1 MFSRSGKQHESPFGH
16 DAGRGGLRRLLD
28 TLFREREIL
37 IRSDGEVRFLSVGPK
52 SQMAA
57 CAIVVVGIIW
67 AASAIPL
74 TVTQKITNS
83 TNTAQILEAKI
94 AYEDL
99 VAEIEEYQDTV
110 DRARLALGRSRTL
123 LATQIAEAEEA
134 ERRLAGAGEALAG
147 PRAIVAR
154 SRVAMRTH
162 VDQVDAAV
170 AAITSD
176 GEELE
181 SMLAKIRVDLAASD
195 DGRTLVARA
204 RTRLQERAEGLEVR
218 LAAVVDDNQKI
229 GSVNNELATGLRMTT
244 AERDGLLENRAV
256 LRKSISALETELAAL
271 EQERQRIDTLNNE
284 LSGGLRTTTTERDEL
299 LEYRAVLRESV
310 GSLETEL
317 AALERERQR
326 IDTHNGELAAR
337 LGASRDEAADLA
349 GERDSLQELV
359 AGLDSELQ
367 LDRAETSSLKDDLR
381 EVVRGLQQVTGDAG
395 DIGDTRLALRTGI
408 DSLLAELSNQQAAEE
423 VVLQRAA
430 ERSAGSIEDIEAII
444 AMTGLKPERLLARA
458 RVENLGQ
465 GGPFIGAAGE
475 LLSEDELG
483 GAMLSL
489 ETNMTRWESL
499 KDVLRAMPLALPVDY
514 YRITSAYGYRADPVN
529 GRRSMHQGLDMA
541 GWMKSSVWAVAPGTV
556 VYSGKKGRYGIV
568 VELDH
573 GFGIRT
579 RYAHLN
585 KALVEVGDTVGHR
598 QRIAL
603 LGSSGRSTGP
613 HLHYE
618 VHFDGKSMNPM
629 NFIKA
634 GRYVFKN

>member
-1 MFSRSGKQHESPFGH
+1 MMFSRSRKQHESPFGR

-28 TLFREREIL
+28 GLFREREIL

-57 CAIVVVGIIW
+57 CAVVVTGIIW

-74 TVTQKITNS
+74 TVTQGAINA

-110 DRARLALGRSRTL
+110 DRARFALDESRAL
-123 LATQIAEAEEA
+123 LAAQIGEAEES

-147 PRAIVAR
+147 PRKIVAR
-154 SRVAMRTH
+154 SRVAMRGH
-162 VDQVDAAV
+162 LDQVNAV
-170 AAITSD
+170 LASIAND
-176 GEELE
+176 GEDLE
-181 SMLAKIRVDLAASD
+181 SMLAKVRADLAASA
-195 DGRTLVARA
+195 DGRILVARA

-229 GSVNNELATGLRMTT
+229 ERSNNELSTGLRMTT
-244 AERDGLLENRAV
+244 AERDGLLKNR
-256 LRKSISALETELAAL
+256 T
-271 EQERQRIDTLNNE
+271 
-284 LSGGLRTTTTERDEL
+284 
-299 LEYRAVLRESV
+299 VLRETI

-317 AALERERQR
+317 GALELERQR
-326 IDTHNGELAAR
+326 IDTHNSELTVN
-337 LGASRDEAADLA
+337 LEASRDEASDLA

-367 LDRAETSSLKDDLR
+367 LDRAETGSLKDDLR

-395 DIGDTRLALRTGI
+395 EIHDTRLALRTGI

-430 ERSAGSIEDIEAII
+430 ERSASSIEDVETII
-444 AMTGLKPERLLARA
+444 AMTGLKVDKLLARA
-458 RVENLGQ
+458 QIEGLGQ
-465 GGPFIGAAGE
+465 GGPFIVASGE

-483 GAMLSL
+483 GTMLSL
-489 ETNMTRWESL
+489 ENNMTRWESL
-499 KDVLRAMPLALPVDY
+499 KDVLRAIPLALPVDY
-514 YRITSAYGYRADPVN
+514 YRITSAYGPRADPVN
-529 GRRSMHQGLDMA
+529 GRRSRHQGLDMA
-541 GWMKSSVWAVAPGTV
+541 GWMKSSVWAPAPGTV

-579 RYAHLN
+579 RFAHLN
-585 KALVEVGDTVGHR
+585 KALVKVGDVVRHR

-618 VHFDGKSMNPM
+618 VRFDGKPLNPM

>member
-1 MFSRSGKQHESPFGH
+1 MFSRSRKQYESPFGR
-16 DAGRGGLRRLLD
+16 DAGRGGFRRLLD

-57 CAIVVVGIIW
+57 CAIVVTGIIW

-74 TVTQKITNS
+74 TVTQGTTNA

-110 DRARLALGRSRTL
+110 DRARFALDESRAL
-123 LATQIAEAEEA
+123 LAAQIVEAEES

-147 PRAIVAR
+147 PRKIVAQ
-154 SRVAMRTH
+154 SRVAMRGH
-162 VDQVDAAV
+162 LDQVNAV
-170 AAITSD
+170 LASIAND

-181 SMLAKIRVDLAASD
+181 SMLAKIRTDLAAGA
-195 DGRTLVARA
+195 DGRILVARA

-218 LAAVVDDNQKI
+218 LAAIVDDNQKI
-229 GSVNNELATGLRMTT
+229 ERSNNELSTGLRMTT
-244 AERDGLLENRAV
+244 AERDGLLENR
-256 LRKSISALETELAAL
+256 I
-271 EQERQRIDTLNNE
+271 
-284 LSGGLRTTTTERDEL
+284 
-299 LEYRAVLRESV
+299 VLRETV

-317 AALERERQR
+317 GALELERQR
-326 IDTHNGELAAR
+326 IDAHNSELTVSLAT
-337 LGASRDEAADLA
+337 SRDEASDLA

-367 LDRAETSSLKDDLR
+367 LDRAETESLKDDLR

-395 DIGDTRLALRTGI
+395 EIHDTRLALRTGI

-430 ERSAGSIEDIEAII
+430 ERSANSIEDIETII
-444 AMTGLKPERLLARA
+444 AMTGLKVEKLLARA
-458 RVENLGQ
+458 QIEGLGQ
-465 GGPFIGAAGE
+465 GGPFIAASGE
-475 LLSEDELG
+475 LLSQDELG
-483 GAMLSL
+483 GTMLSL
-489 ETNMTRWESL
+489 EKNMTRWEFL
-499 KDVLRAMPLALPVDY
+499 KDVLRAMPIALPVDY
-514 YRITSAYGYRADPVN
+514 YHITSTYGPRTDPVN
-529 GRRSMHQGLDMA
+529 GRRSRHQGLDMA
-541 GWMKSSVWAVAPGTV
+541 GWMKSSVWAPAPGTV
-556 VYSGKKGRYGIV
+556 VYSGRKGRYGNV

-579 RYAHLN
+579 RFAHLN
-585 KALVEVGDTVGHR
+585 KTLVEVGDVVGHR

-618 VHFDGKSMNPM
+618 VRFDGRTLNPM